1 MRFAG
6 PCGDQERQPKLLSTP
21 FREHQN
27 DGRDAADGAST
38 GTEFQSRLADGKK
51 ECRCVSVLDWGI

>member
-1 MRFAG
+1 MS
-6 PCGDQERQPKLLSTP
+6 GDQEMMQPSAHP
-21 FREHQN
+21 FREDLN

-38 GTEFQSRLADGKK
+38 GTEFRSRIGDGKK